1 VNRAGVQAEE
11 LALCLTMSATEG
23 AGQPVRAHVATFQDR
38 TEDRPTFDAG
48 GLQPSPERLNRHTIP
63 EWDGDKAPMTLVG
76 FTAPNGDKDA
86 VWTSAISQ
94 LTRAAQRP
102 AR

>member
-11 LALCLTMSATEG
+11 LALCLTMLATEG

-48 GLQPSPERLNRHTIP
+48 GLQPSPERLNRHTI
-63 EWDGDKAPMTLVG
+63 
-76 FTAPNGDKDA
+76 APNGTA
-86 VWTSAISQ
+86 
-94 LTRAAQRP
+94 TRRRCPLGRFYGAEW
-102 AR
+102 